1 MYIFHFL
8 GGVAGCEANVPRLA
22 IEEHQSIGASGHR
35 GRWDVGIGRD
45 VALASF
51 RNYSSKIPA
60 KALLRKGKPQTAKGP
75 KGRVSTGRPLL
86 RSAPAVSHAPAAK
99 NHNHNVGRRFHRD
112 PSHIQFNQR
121 CHIRPESSEDVE
133 RWR

>member
-60 KALLRKGKPQTAKGP
+60 NGKPQKGT
-75 KGRVSTGRPLL
+75 KQGRVSTGRPLL

-99 NHNHNVGRRFHRD
+99 NRNHNVGRRFHRD